1 MAVIPFE
8 KYHGTGNDFVVIE
21 AAEAAAIPD
30 LSSFAVEHCDRSD
43 GLGADREDAH
53 TGADGVLVLDLDAD
67 AEPVRVE
74 MTLYQPDGGT
84 AAMCGNGARVVA
96 AWAHERTGET
106 EFLIETGAGDRRA
119 TVEEANGGAF
129 VVSVEMGEPA
139 FAPADVP
146 LAESYDEPIIEEEV
160 GDLTVTAVDTGVP
173 HAVAFVE
180 DVDAMALEEIAPATR
195 HADAFPEGTNVNL
208 AAADGD
214 GFRQRTFERGV
225 EGETDA
231 CGTGAVAIAAVARRL
246 DRAEGEAIRV
256 SPPGGDLDIRVPDDG
271 PAVLRGPVEFEYAD
285 RVDPLGD
292 ALGGGF

>member
-1 MAVIPFE
+1 MIPFE
-8 KYHGTGNDFVVIE
+8 KYHGTSNDFVVIE

-30 LSSFAVEHCDRSD
+30 LSGFAVEHCDRSD
-43 GLGADREDAH
+43 GLGADRENAR
-53 TGADGVLVLDLDAD
+53 TGADGVLALDLHDD
-67 AEPVRVE
+67 EEPVRIE

-84 AAMCGNGARVVA
+84 AAMCGNGARVVG
-96 AWAHERTGET
+96 AWAHERTGED

-119 TVEEANGGAF
+119 TVEAAGGSGEF
-129 VVSVEMGEPA
+129 EISVEMGEPA

-146 LAESYDEPIIEEEV
+146 LADSYDEPMIEAEV
-160 GDLTVTAVDTGVP
+160 GELAVTAVNTGVP

-180 DVDAMALEEIAPATR
+180 DVDAVDLAEVAPAIR
-195 HADAFPEGTNVNL
+195 HGEAFPEGTNVNL
-208 AAADGD
+208 AAADGS

-246 DRAEGEAIRV
+246 GRAEGEAIRV

>member
-1 MAVIPFE
+1 MIPFE
-8 KYHGTGNDFVVIE
+8 KYNGTDNDFVVIE
-21 AAEAAAIPD
+21 AADATTIPN
-30 LSSFAVEHCDRSD
+30 LSEFAVEHCDRSD
-43 GLGADREDAH
+43 GLGADREGAT
-53 TGADGVLVLDLDAD
+53 TGADGVLVLDVDAD

-106 EFLIETGAGDRRA
+106 DFVIETGAGDRAA
-119 TVEEANGGAF
+119 TVEKAESGEF

-139 FAPADVP
+139 FSPGDVP
-146 LAESYDEPIIEEEV
+146 LAESYDEPIIEEDIGE
-160 GDLTVTAVDTGVP
+160 LTVTAVNTGVP

-180 DVDAMALEEIAPATR
+180 DVDAVELDAVAPATR
-195 HADAFPEGTNVNL
+195 HADAFPEGANVNL
-208 AAADGD
+208 AAVDGD

-225 EGETDA
+225 EGETKA

-246 DRAEGEAIRV
+246 GHTDEDAIRV
-256 SPPGGDLDIRVPDDG
+256 SPPGGDLDIRVPDEG
-271 PAVLRGPVEFEYAD
+271 PAILRGPVAFEYAD